1 MLLYQILK
9 WAGLYAIGLAC
20 GILRTELNVVKINL
34 TKICWA
40 PNVDSRR
47 GGWVKVRLEG
57 RG

>member
-9 WAGLYAIGLAC
+9 WAGLYAIGLVY

-40 PNVDSRR
+40 SDVEDS
-47 GGWVKVRLEG
+47 
-57 RG
+57 